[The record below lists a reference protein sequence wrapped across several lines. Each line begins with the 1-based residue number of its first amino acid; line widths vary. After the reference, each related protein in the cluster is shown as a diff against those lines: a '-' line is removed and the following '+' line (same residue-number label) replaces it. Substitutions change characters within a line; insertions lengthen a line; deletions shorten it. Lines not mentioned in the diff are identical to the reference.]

1 MTTTAHSMPD
11 VERRRE
17 QRRVLAGTMVGTTI
31 EWYDFFIYAQ
41 AAGLVLGPLFF
52 GPLLKDNP
60 GMELVVSFAT
70 IGVSFLFRPLGAII
84 VGRLGDKVGRKK
96 MLVWTLI
103 LMGVA
108 TALIGVLP
116 TYDQAG
122 VVAVILL
129 VLLRIM
135 QGFSAGGEWGGAV
148 LMSVEHAPDH
158 RRGHF
163 GAFPQ
168 IGVPA
173 GMILASAVL
182 WGVRAAMS
190 EEDFM
195 AYGWRIPFLLSIVLI
210 VVGIMIRRATEES
223 PVFVEM
229 QERAKEASAPLGQL
243 FKNHW
248 REIIKSALTF
258 SGNNAAGYLVIAFF
272 SSYAIN
278 SLELPAP
285 GVILSLTIAAFGWLI
300 FTMMGGTLSD
310 KVGRVRMHQIGYI
323 LLAAAIIPVFLLI
336 DHAGAI
342 GSVFLFGAVLW
353 LMMPGQGLCY
363 GPTSALYA
371 ELFPANIRYSGV
383 AISYAL
389 GSIVGGAFAPMIAQA
404 LLNATGTTTSVGIYI
419 VVISAVSFIAVS
431 MIKETKDVDLNV

>member
-1 MTTTAHSMPD
+1 MTTTVHAMPD
-11 VERRRE
+11 AQRRKE
-17 QRRVLAGTMVGTTI
+17 ERRVLAGTMIGTTI

-52 GPLLKDNP
+52 APVAEANP
-60 GMELVVSFAT
+60 GMELVISFAT

-84 VGRLGDKVGRKK
+84 VGRLGDKVGRKR

-108 TALIGVLP
+108 TALIGLLP
-116 TYDQAG
+116 TYEQAG
-122 VVAVILL
+122 VIAVILL
-129 VLLRIM
+129 VLLRIA

-158 RRGHF
+158 KRGHF

-182 WGVRAAMS
+182 WFVRTSMS
-190 EEDFM
+190 QEDFM
-195 AYGWRIPFLLSIVLI
+195 DYGWRIPFLLSIVLI
-210 VVGIMIRRATEES
+210 VVGIFIRRATEES

-243 FKNHW
+243 FRNHW
-248 REIIKSALTF
+248 RDIIKAALTF

-272 SSYAIN
+272 SSYAVN
-278 SLELPAP
+278 SLSMDPA
-285 GVILSLTIAAFGWLI
+285 GVVLSLTIAAFGWLL
-300 FTMMGGTLSD
+300 FTMIGGSFSD
-310 KVGRVRMHQIGYI
+310 KIGRVRMHQIGYI

-342 GSVFLFGAVLW
+342 GSILLFGAALW
-353 LMMPGQGLCY
+353 IMMPGQGLCY
-363 GPTSALYA
+363 GPTSAMYA
-371 ELFPANIRYSGV
+371 EMFPANIRYSGV
-383 AISYAL
+383 AISYAI

-404 LLNATGTTTSVGIYI
+404 LLNATKTTMSIGIYI
-419 VVISAVSFIAVS
+419 IVISLVSFIAVS
-431 MIKETKDVDLNV
+431 LIKETKNNDLGV

>member
-1 MTTTAHSMPD
+1 MTTTAHAMPD

-103 LMGVA
+103 LMGIA

-116 TYDQAG
+116 TYEQAG
-122 VVAVILL
+122 VFAAVLL
-129 VLLRIM
+129 VLLRIA

-182 WGVRAAMS
+182 WVVRAAMS

-210 VVGIMIRRATEES
+210 VIGIIIRRATEES
-223 PVFVEM
+223 PVFIEM

-243 FKNHW
+243 FRNHW

-278 SLELPAP
+278 SLKLSAP
-285 GVILSLTIAAFGWLI
+285 GVILSLTVAAVGWLI
-300 FTMMGGTLSD
+300 FTMMGGSLSD
-310 KVGRVRMHQIGYI
+310 KIGRVRMHQIGYI
-323 LLAAAIIPVFLLI
+323 LLAVAIIPVFLLI
-336 DHAGAI
+336 DQAGAI
-342 GSVFLFGAVLW
+342 GSVLLFGAALW

-404 LLNATGTTTSVGIYI
+404 LLNATGTTVSVGIYI

>member
-1 MTTTAHSMPD
+1 MTQTVIRSSA
-11 VERRRE
+11 ERRRE
-17 QRRVLAGTMVGTTI
+17 ERRVLAGTMVGTTI

-41 AAGLVLGPLFF
+41 AAGIVLGPLFF
-52 GPLLKDNP
+52 GPLLADAP

-84 VGRLGDKVGRKK
+84 VGRLGDKVGRKI

-103 LMGVA
+103 IMGVA

-116 TYDQAG
+116 TYEQAG
-122 VVAVILL
+122 VIAVILL
-129 VLLRIM
+129 VLLRIL

-158 RRGHF
+158 KRGHF

-182 WGVRAAMS
+182 WGVRAAMP
-190 EEDFM
+190 EEQFM
-195 AYGWRIPFLLSIVLI
+195 DYGWRIPFLLSVVLI
-210 VVGIMIRRATEES
+210 VVGIFIRRATEES
-223 PVFVEM
+223 PVFLEM

-243 FKNHW
+243 FRNHW
-248 REIIKSALTF
+248 REIIQAALTF

-278 SLELPAP
+278 SLELPAAP
-285 GVILSLTIAAFGWLI
+285 VILSLTIAAFGWLI
-300 FTMMGGTLSD
+300 FTLVGGTFSD
-310 KVGRVRMHQIGYI
+310 KIGRVRMHQIGYI
-323 LLAAAIIPVFLLI
+323 LLAIAIIPVFMLV

-342 GSVFLFGAVLW
+342 GSVFLFGLVLW
-353 LMMPGQGLCY
+353 IMMPGQGMSY

-371 ELFPANIRYSGV
+371 EMFPAEIRYSGV
-383 AISYAL
+383 AIAYAI

-404 LLNATGTTTSVGIYI
+404 LLNATGSTVSVGIYI
-419 VVISAVSFIAVS
+419 VVICAISFIAVS
-431 MIKETKDVDLNV
+431 TIKETRHVDLKV